1 MSGAQAREQD
11 KENEVRSTAL
21 LLNSTRTRVPHGV
34 GREHRERGWI
44 GAQRL
49 TDPLRAALICSALTL
64 SAVCPCWGQEGYSL
78 QSGRVVVDS
87 KEHWERWHSAANTV
101 QISDE
106 GVKPAFIRK
115 HTRLE
120 IDGEEVVVPGINAA
134 LNAVDFGGGVLNA
147 GSNRS
152 SGIDLMDG
160 RMDTF
165 WEPDPSDLLQDWWV
179 QIDLGRTVS
188 ATKIVLKFVG
198 EDLGDPFLQFKVI
211 TSQGQKTLGQLL
223 FRTRF
228 TTDKPIKNERVFE
241 IDLTKQLPTKW
252 PDALGDFTGDVIQY
266 VGVGITDSDFGRARQ
281 VSQSEYDGLPA
292 DQQGEIDHFRREV
305 SGEVRLLDGREDWEA
320 LAGTERQ
327 GPVIY
332 YRREMPRL
340 AEIEVWTIGDNIGTG
355 VLERGG
361 RVSARENINKGAT
374 VVDGD
379 LFGEVVFWS
388 ANGSYDPNKLPIADP
403 RDAERS
409 MFIDLGGSY
418 FVDNIRIL
426 HALPNPPPFRA
437 YRIQLSDGST
447 NAGGELAWK
456 TVGSLSDIV
465 RGQNFHDFKF
475 PLTKVEHFAFTYRLH
490 DRSTYEP
497 GQGSH
502 GVSEV
507 QFFGEGFLPEAQIS
521 SEFGGEAPFIEV
533 ARTPRN
539 LASIEWEADVP
550 PGANIILQTRTGDT
564 VESITRYYKK
574 NGDLYPGTEEEAA
587 NAYETDKKFFGDA
600 SVGPVITETRPGND
614 WSGWSQPYFD
624 SGAKITSPSPRRFAA
639 IRAIFLTEDPKAA
652 ATLRSV
658 ALNFVTPVAGA
669 IVGEILPSRLEE
681 IGAKQ
686 QLSYFIRSTFKAS
699 SRGFDEIL
707 IEAPDGVDMTLK
719 QVNVAVTGQ
728 DAVTYSAESEGFEV
742 VMETDSLWVRLPAA
756 IKTTSG
762 SALVELQF
770 EATIFGYNT
779 FFIGSTGHSA
789 FANSWQRVDDG
800 DANGVVDSETTV
812 VLALERGELL
822 GDLQVDRVFTPN
834 GDGVNDE
841 LEVRFSLLRVLS
853 SAPVQVDVYD
863 LAGRPVARIAETTLT
878 AGRHTVTWTGVDP
891 SGAVVPPGIY
901 LMRIDLKVDSTSE
914 KKTSVHR
921 LVRVAY

>member
-1 MSGAQAREQD
+1 M
-11 KENEVRSTAL
+11 RSTVL
-21 LLNSTRTRVPHGV
+21 LLNSTRTRVPRGV
-34 GREHRERGWI
+34 GRERRERGWV

-49 TDPLRAALICSALTL
+49 ADPLRTALVCFALTL
-64 SAVCPCWGQEGYSL
+64 SAVCLCWGQEGYSL
-78 QSGRVVVDS
+78 DSGRVIVDS
-87 KEHWERWHSAANTV
+87 RAHWEHWHSAANTV
-101 QISDE
+101 QISNE

-120 IDGEEVVVPGINAA
+120 IEDEEVMVPGINAV
-134 LNAVDFGGGVLNA
+134 LNAADFDGGVFNA

-152 SGIDLMDG
+152 SAINLMDG

-228 TTDKPIKNERVFE
+228 TTDGPNKNERVFE
-241 IDLTKQLPTKW
+241 IDLTGQLPTKW

-281 VSQSEYDGLPA
+281 VSQSEYDSLPA
-292 DQQGEIDHFRREV
+292 DQQGEIEYFRQEV
-305 SGEVRLLDGREDWEA
+305 SGTVRLLDGKEDWDA

-327 GPVIY
+327 GPVVY
-332 YRREMPRL
+332 YRREIPRL

-361 RVSARENINKGAT
+361 RVTARENINKGAA

-379 LFGEVVFWS
+379 LFGELVFWS
-388 ANGSYDPNKLPIADP
+388 ANGSYDPNRLPIADP

-507 QFFGEGFLPEAQIS
+507 QFFGEGFLPESQIA
-521 SEFGGEAPFIEV
+521 SEFGGAAPFIEV
-533 ARTPRN
+533 ARTPQN
-539 LASIEWEADVP
+539 LATIEWEADVP
-550 PGANIILQTRTGDT
+550 PGANLILQTRTGDT

-574 NGDLYPGTEEEAA
+574 NGDLFPGTEEEAA
-587 NAYETDKKFFGDA
+587 KAWETDKKFFGEA
-600 SVGPVITETRPGND
+600 SVGPVITETLPGD
-614 WSGWSQPYFD
+614 GWSGWSQPYFD
-624 SGAKITSPSPRRFAA
+624 SGAKITSPSPRRFVA
-639 IRAIFLTEDPKAA
+639 IRATFLTEDPMAA

-669 IVGEILPSRLEE
+669 VVGEVLPSRLEE
-681 IGAKQ
+681 IGTKQ
-686 QLSYFIRSTFKAS
+686 QLSYFIRSTFEAS
-699 SRGFDEIL
+699 SRGFDEVL
-707 IEAPDGVDMTLK
+707 IEAPDDVGMKLK
-719 QVNVAVTGQ
+719 QVSVHVTGQ
-728 DAVTYSAESEGFEV
+728 DAVTYTAESEGFEV
-742 VMETDSLWVRLPAA
+742 VMETDSLWVRLPAP
-756 IKTTSG
+756 IKTTKG

-770 EATIFGYNT
+770 ETTIFGFNT
-779 FFIGSTGHSA
+779 FFIGSTGNSA
-789 FANSWQRVDDG
+789 FENSWQRVDDG

-812 VLALERGELL
+812 VLALERGQLL
-822 GDLQVDRVFTPN
+822 GDLQVDSGFTPN
-834 GDGVNDE
+834 GDGINDE

-853 SAPVQVDVYD
+853 SAPVQVAVYD
-863 LAGRPVARIAETTLT
+863 LSGRLVTRIAEEAIT
-878 AGRHTVTWTGVDP
+878 AGRHKVAWTGVDL
-891 SGAVVPPGIY
+891 SGAIVPPGIY
-901 LMRIDLKVDSTSE
+901 LMRIDLDVDSTS
-914 KKTSVHR
+914 KKNTSVHR
-921 LVRVAY
+921 LVHVAY

>member
-34 GREHRERGWI
+34 GRKHRERGWI

-87 KEHWERWHSAANTV
+87 KAHWERWHSAANTV

-305 SGEVRLLDGREDWEA
+305 SGEVRLLDGKEDWEA

-361 RVSARENINKGAT
+361 RVSARENINKGAA

-465 RGQNFHDFKF
+465 QGQNFHDFKF

-587 NAYETDKKFFGDA
+587 KAWETDKKFFGDA

-639 IRAIFLTEDPKAA
+639 IRAIFLTEDPTAA

-658 ALNFVTPVAGA
+658 VLNFVTPVAGA

-742 VMETDSLWVRLPAA
+742 VIETDSLWVRLPAA

-789 FANSWQRVDDG
+789 FKNSWQRVDDG
-800 DANGVVDSETTV
+800 DANGIVDSETTV

-853 SAPVQVDVYD
+853 AAPVQVDVYD

-878 AGRHTVTWTGVDP
+878 AGRHTVTWTGVDL